1 LNISREVAQKF
12 EYFDCD
18 ILTEVQETL
27 NLIQDARINDKNFFS
42 SLEINIFEEI
52 INKLLGRLKEVRTF
66 LDNFEELCNELN
78 MKHLFEKILYYTK
91 KTMLQ
96 IIQHV

>member
-1 LNISREVAQKF
+1 MNISREVAQKF